1 MNNYI
6 QNLNIGQ
13 YRGIKN
19 LTIKNLR
26 EVNLIVGDNNSGK
39 TSLLEAIYLLS
50 SPHSFKNILRSS
62 RLRDSLPFASITPY
76 ESFINIF
83 PKNNDKKCISL
94 QADGNCGKLSLEV
107 TGIEETVIIDETDL
121 QNSSPSVRHTLDKRL
136 LGSEALA
143 FLGFMKS
150 QVASD
155 HKELPLRFV
164 ATLRNPFYSE
174 IKLKGINIKYLSPI
188 SHITENTFSNTLKN
202 DDYKSI
208 CVQLSRLFDPDIEDL
223 IYMPNDINGRAVEY
237 IKSKTLG
244 LMPLSTY
251 GDGIKKVLSLANG
264 IAEAGGG
271 ILLIDEID
279 TSIHYKYYAD
289 IFNFLIKASLKFNV
303 QLFITTHSEEAI
315 FEILKTQNYDLESP
329 TENDIIN
336 VITFRKN
343 KSGDIRARS
352 MNGFEVYTNQQMFD
366 FEVRI

>member
-1 MNNYI
+1 M
-6 QNLNIGQ
+6 
-13 YRGIKN
+13 
-19 LTIKNLR
+19 
-26 EVNLIVGDNNSGK
+26 
-39 TSLLEAIYLLS
+39 
-50 SPHSFKNILRSS
+50 
-62 RLRDSLPFASITPY
+62 
-76 ESFINIF
+76 
-83 PKNNDKKCISL
+83 
-94 QADGNCGKLSLEV
+94 
-107 TGIEETVIIDETDL
+107 
-121 QNSSPSVRHTLDKRL
+121 
-136 LGSEALA
+136 
-143 FLGFMKS
+143 
-150 QVASD
+150 
-155 HKELPLRFV
+155 
-164 ATLRNPFYSE
+164 
-174 IKLKGINIKYLSPI
+174 
-188 SHITENTFSNTLKN
+188 KN

-289 IFNFLIKASLKFNV
+289 IFNFLIKSSLKFNV

-329 TENDIIN
+329 AENDIIN

-343 KSGDIRARS
+343 KFGDIRARS